1 MEKAFKNHI
10 KSEFPYLCQSK
21 ILLAVSGGVDSVV
34 LAHLCKLA
42 KLNFSIA
49 HCNFNLR
56 DSESDADEDFV
67 MDLAEKLDVEVF
79 VENFDTKTFA
89 EDAKISIQMA
99 ARELRYHWFEE
110 LSSAFKFDYI
120 LTGHHANDNLETF
133 LINLIRGSGLD
144 GFTGIKAVNNTVI
157 RPFLPF
163 SRKEIEDYAKEH
175 KIKWR
180 EDSSNASNKYLR
192 NKIRHDIVPVLEELN
207 PQLLESFAKTQSHLN
222 DSFNLVEEYI
232 SLIYPEIVSKSTYGY
247 DLNIA
252 VLKKLPNPKAVLYQL
267 LNSFGFSEWEDVFQL
282 LEAQPGKM
290 VLSDSHRL
298 IKDRDVL
305 MLTEIPSEENI
316 EKYGIQEG
324 EEFIMLPIGKFTI
337 TEVDKVSNYS
347 QNSIYVNKELL
358 KYPLVLRKWQ
368 EGDFFYPF
376 GMKGKKKLSDFFK
389 DKKLSLPEKE
399 NCWLLCSNNDIIWV
413 VNKRAD
419 NRFAITDPS
428 QKILKITYSL

>member
-34 LAHLCKLA
+34 LAQLCKLA

-56 DSESDADEDFV
+56 DKESDADEEFV
-67 MDLAEKLDVEVF
+67 LELAEKLDVEVF
-79 VENFDTKTFA
+79 AENFDTKTFA
-89 EDAKISIQMA
+89 EDTKISVQMA

-110 LSSAFKFDYI
+110 LSAAFKFDYI

-133 LINLIRGSGLD
+133 LINLIRGSGLE

-163 SRKEIEDYAKEH
+163 SRKEIESYAKEH

-222 DSFNLVEEYI
+222 DSFNLVEDYI
-232 SLIYPEIVSKSTYGY
+232 GLIYPEIVSKSLYGY
-247 DLNIA
+247 DLKIE
-252 VLKKLPNPKAVLYQL
+252 VLKKLPNTKAVMYQL
-267 LNSFGFSEWEDVFQL
+267 LNSFGFSEWEDVVQL
-282 LEAQPGKM
+282 LNAQPGKM
-290 VLSDSHRL
+290 ILSETHRL
-298 IKDRDVL
+298 IKDREVL

-324 EEFIMLPIGKFTI
+324 EEILMLPIGRFTI
-337 TEVDKVSNYS
+337 SEVDKIENDSVH
-347 QNSIYVNKELL
+347 SIYVNEELL
-358 KYPLVLRKWQ
+358 KYPLILRKWQ
-368 EGDFFYPF
+368 EGDYFYPF
-376 GMKGKKKLSDFFK
+376 GMKGKK
-389 DKKLSLPEKE
+389 
-399 NCWLLCSNNDIIWV
+399 
-413 VNKRAD
+413 
-419 NRFAITDPS
+419 
-428 QKILKITYSL
+428 